1 MKGLEMRALRTQVLV
16 AFDATAVAG
25 AVVSQGLGGR
35 RLRSFAS
42 APLPPGSLAPSPL
55 DSNLNDPEA
64 VAGALTRV
72 RAELAPGEAGACL
85 LLPAGVA
92 RIVLLEIPPGVEA
105 EGFARF
111 RLASSLSYPAA
122 EAVVDLMPAGPG
134 RVLAAAVRRRV
145 VEEYERAA
153 AAAGLRQA
161 RLDLAPLAALA
172 ALEQEAAGGP
182 RAVDVILGDAAVSF
196 AARADGAL
204 RAWRTR
210 WRDRAADEA
219 RWLADEAWRTATL
232 IADGGFPPLRVVGP
246 GASALVRAWTAEGLT
261 AAPGWALEGRGL
273 PAPAAE
279 LAWLGGALS

>member
-1 MKGLEMRALRTQVLV
+1 M
-16 AFDATAVAG
+16 
-25 AVVSQGLGGR
+25 
-35 RLRSFAS
+35 
-42 APLPPGSLAPSPL
+42 
-55 DSNLNDPEA
+55 
-64 VAGALTRV
+64 
-72 RAELAPGEAGACL
+72 APGEAGACL

-92 RIVLLEIPPGVEA
+92 RIVLLELPAGVEA

-111 RLASSLSYPAA
+111 RLASSLPYPAA

-172 ALEQEAAGGP
+172 GLEQEPSGGP

-196 AARADGAL
+196 AARAHGAL
-204 RAWRTR
+204 RAYRTR
-210 WRDRAADEA
+210 WRDPAVDET
-219 RWLADEAWRTATL
+219 RWLADEAWRTADL
-232 IADGGFPPLRVVGP
+232 IGDGAFPPLRVVGP
-246 GASALVRAWTAEGLT
+246 GASALVRDWTAAGLS

-279 LAWLGGALS
+279 LAWLGGALA